1 MIPQPGCYQVCLV
14 SSPSST
20 QTASTPML
28 IKHAKGNTKLTVDQR
43 HETSLMNWSPL
54 GEFDFK
60 AGSCEG

>member
-1 MIPQPGCYQVCLV
+1 MCLV